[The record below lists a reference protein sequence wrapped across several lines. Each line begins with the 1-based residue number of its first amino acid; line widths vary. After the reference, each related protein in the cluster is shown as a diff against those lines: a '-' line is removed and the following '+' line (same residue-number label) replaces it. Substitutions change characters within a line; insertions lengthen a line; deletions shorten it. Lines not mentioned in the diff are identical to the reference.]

1 MTPQVFNGSLV
12 FSGRGSKRTDL
23 ICHTS
28 LISLRDSSVSNQI
41 KLCVV
46 CEPLCSGHWTVKDN
60 MTIDRPANNRFGQK
74 EMRGKQMNFI
84 KTNPQLIPFEKGTI
98 KT

>member
-1 MTPQVFNGSLV
+1 M
-12 FSGRGSKRTDL
+12 FSGRGNKRTDL

-28 LISLRDSSVSNQI
+28 LISLRDSSVSNQQNVV
-41 KLCVV
+41 LCV
-46 CEPLCSGHWTVKDN
+46 EPLCSGHWTVKDK

-84 KTNPQLIPFEKGTI
+84 KMALKLIHNCAPI
-98 KT
+98 